1 MSSFVSRG
9 KYSPPEPRP
18 IRWKVPEASR
28 RCSGPCGRNLGW
40 RLSLCP
46 RYGGDGGSQM
56 KARLWLGAAALALLA
71 PIGDA
76 AAQSAVTRETVTTRE
91 TVRLSPE
98 QRTTIY
104 RRVTQQPR
112 AASRALP
119 MKEVEVGV
127 RVPDAAELYDLPEP
141 VIADVPAVRRY
152 RYMMIGNEVVL
163 VDPQT
168 SQVVEIIRE

>member
-1 MSSFVSRG
+1 
-9 KYSPPEPRP
+9 
-18 IRWKVPEASR
+18 
-28 RCSGPCGRNLGW
+28 
-40 RLSLCP
+40 
-46 RYGGDGGSQM
+46 M
-56 KARLWLGAAALALLA
+56 KARFLIGAAALALLA
-71 PIGDA
+71 GTVGA
-76 AAQSAVTRETVTTRE
+76 SAQGTVTRETTTTRE

-112 AASRALP
+112 AASRSIP

-127 RVPDAAELYDLPEP
+127 RVPEATELYDLPEP

-152 RYMMIGNEVVL
+152 RYMVINNQVVL
-163 VDPQT
+163 VDPET